1 MSELP
6 VASQTFDDVAC
17 TVCGCV
23 CDDLR
28 ITVEAGRLTAIEPR
42 CSLAEAWFLKQNVAT
57 SAAGGA
63 PPAAELDGQPAEFAA
78 AITEA
83 ARILRGAKAPLI
95 YGLARSST
103 PGQRAAVRLAD
114 ELGAIIDT
122 NASTCHGP
130 SIVALQAVGESTST
144 LGEVRSRADLV
155 IYWGSNPAVS
165 HPRHMERYAVD
176 PQGVFVPDG
185 RKGRTVVVV
194 DSRESETAKF
204 ADIFL
209 QVEKGRDFE
218 VLWVLRALVQG
229 LKLDVDEVGGIE
241 IGKLRDLAERMKSCK
256 TGVVFFGR
264 GLTLGSVGHA
274 DVEAL
279 LRLTMELNAF
289 TRFYARRMRI
299 YGDVAGAD
307 SVLTWQTGYPF
318 SVNLARGYPRYSPG
332 EYSADACLTRGEVDA
347 CLIVGGEGVKTL
359 SDRARERLADVP
371 TIVLD
376 YASAERLMTPNVRF
390 TTAVYG
396 IHRAA
401 TAYRMD
407 EVPIPLKGF
416 VASPLASDDEVLEA
430 IRAAL

>member
-1 MSELP
+1 VTKS
-6 VASQTFDDVAC
+6 TFDDIAC

-28 ITVEAGRLTAIEPR
+28 VTVDAGRIAAIKPH
-42 CSLAEAWFLKQNVAT
+42 CPLAETWFLKQNVSSNA
-57 SAAGGA
+57 S
-63 PPAAELDGQPAEFAA
+63 PAEVAGKPVEIAA
-78 AITEA
+78 AIA
-83 ARILRGAKAPLI
+83 AAAAILRDAKLPLI

-144 LGEVRSRADLV
+144 LGEVRNRADLV

-165 HPRHMERYAVD
+165 HPRHMERYALE
-176 PQGVFVPDG
+176 PRSQFVPGG
-185 RKGRTVVVV
+185 RADRTLVVV
-194 DSRESETAKF
+194 DSRATETAKA
-204 ADIFL
+204 ADLFV
-209 QVEKGRDFE
+209 QVKKGSDFE
-218 VLWVLRALVQG
+218 VLWALRALVQG
-229 LKLDVDEVGGIE
+229 KPFDVAEVGGV
-241 IGKLRDLAERMKSCK
+241 KLEVLADLAARMKGCR

-264 GLTLGSVGHA
+264 GLSLGPVGHA

-279 LRLTMELNAF
+279 LRLTTELNAF

-332 EYSADACLTRGEVDA
+332 EYSAEACLARGEVDA
-347 CLIVGGEGVKTL
+347 CLLVGGEGIRTL
-359 SDRARERLADVP
+359 SDQARARLDQIP

-376 YASAERLMTPNVRF
+376 YASAERLMAPNVRF

-396 IHRAA
+396 IHRAG

-407 EVPIPLKGF
+407 EVPIPLRGF
-416 VASPLASDDEVLEA
+416 LPSPLPSDDEVLDGL
-430 IRAAL
+430 RAAL

>member
-1 MSELP
+1 MAKQ
-6 VASQTFDDVAC
+6 VFDDIAC

-28 ITVEAGRLTAIEPR
+28 VAVDDGRIAVVEPR
-42 CSLAEAWFLKQNVAT
+42 CRLAEAWFLKQNVAT
-57 SAAGGA
+57 S
-63 PPAAELDGQPAEFAA
+63 PSAAELAGKPVELSVGIA
-78 AITEA
+78 EA
-83 ARILRGAKAPLI
+83 ANILRQARMPLI

-103 PGQRAAVRLAD
+103 PGQRAAVHLAD
-114 ELGAIIDT
+114 RLGAVIDT

-144 LGEVRSRADLV
+144 LGEVRNRADLV
-155 IYWGSNPAVS
+155 IYWGSNPASS
-165 HPRHMERYAVD
+165 HPRHMERYAVE
-176 PQGVFVPDG
+176 PRGQFVPGG
-185 RKGRTVVVV
+185 RKDRTLVVV
-194 DSRESETAKF
+194 DSRATETARV
-204 ADIFL
+204 ADLFV
-209 QVEKGRDFE
+209 QVRQGSDFE

-229 LKLDVDEVGGIE
+229 LKLNVAEVGGVP
-241 IGKLRDLAERMKSCK
+241 IGVLEDLAARMKGCR

-264 GLTLGSVGHA
+264 GLSLGPVGHA

-279 LRLTMELNAF
+279 LRLTTELNAY

-332 EYSADACLTRGEVDA
+332 EYSAEACLSRGEVDA
-347 CLIVGGEGVKTL
+347 CVLVGGEGIRTL
-359 SDRARERLADVP
+359 SDRARAALERIP

-376 YASAERLMTPNVRF
+376 YASAERLMQPTVRF

-396 IHRAA
+396 IHRSG

-407 EVPIPLKGF
+407 EVPIPLRGF
-416 VASPLASDDEVLEA
+416 MPSPLPSDDEVLDG

>member
-1 MSELP
+1 MTKQS
-6 VASQTFDDVAC
+6 FDDIAC

-28 ITVEAGRLTAIEPR
+28 ISVDDGKLAVVDSR
-42 CSLAEAWFLKQNVAT
+42 CRLAEAWFLKQNVAPAG
-57 SAAGGA
+57 SAAEVAGKPVA
-63 PPAAELDGQPAEFAA
+63 LADGIAA
-78 AITEA
+78 AA
-83 ARILRGAKAPLI
+83 GILRAAKMPLI

-103 PGQRAAVRLAD
+103 PGQRAAVHLAD
-114 ELGAIIDT
+114 EIGAIIDT

-144 LGEVRSRADLV
+144 LGEVRNRADLV
-155 IYWGSNPAVS
+155 IYWGSNPAS
-165 HPRHMERYAVD
+165 THPRHMERYAVE
-176 PQGVFVPDG
+176 PKGQFVPGG
-185 RKGRTVVVV
+185 RADRTVVVV
-194 DSRESETAKF
+194 DIEKTETART
-204 ADIFL
+204 ADLFVKVD
-209 QVEKGRDFE
+209 QGSDFE

-229 LKLDVDEVGGIE
+229 LKVDVAEVGGV
-241 IGKLRDLAERMKSCK
+241 KLEVLADLAAHMKRCK

-264 GLTLGSVGHA
+264 GLSMGPVGQA
-274 DVEAL
+274 GVEAL
-279 LRLTMELNAF
+279 LRLTTELNAF

-332 EYSADACLTRGEVDA
+332 EYSAEACLSRGEVDA
-347 CLIVGGEGVKTL
+347 CVMVGGEGIRTL
-359 SDRARERLADVP
+359 SDRARAMLEKIP

-376 YASAERLMTPNVRF
+376 YASAERLMEPSVRF

-396 IHRAA
+396 IHRAG

-407 EVPIPLKGF
+407 EVPIPLRGF
-416 VASPLASDDEVLEA
+416 LASPLPSDDEVLDAVRTA
-430 IRAAL
+430 I

>member
-1 MSELP
+1 MTKS
-6 VASQTFDDVAC
+6 TFDDIAC

-28 ITVEAGRLTAIEPR
+28 VTVDDGRIAAIEPR
-42 CSLAEAWFLKQNVAT
+42 CPLAEAWFLKQNVQPT
-57 SAAGGA
+57 PS
-63 PPAAELDGQPAEFAA
+63 PAEVAGKSVALAQGIATAA
-78 AITEA
+78 AI
-83 ARILRGAKAPLI
+83 LRDSKLPLI

-103 PGQRAAVRLAD
+103 PGQRAAVHLAD

-144 LGEVRSRADLV
+144 LGEVRNRADLV

-165 HPRHMERYAVD
+165 HPRHMERYSVD
-176 PQGVFVPDG
+176 ARGDFLPGG
-185 RKGRTVVVV
+185 RKDRTLVVV
-194 DSRESETAKF
+194 DSRATETAKA
-204 ADIFL
+204 ADMFV
-209 QVEKGRDFE
+209 QVRKGSDFE
-218 VLWVLRALVQG
+218 VLWALRALVQG
-229 LKLDVDEVGGIE
+229 KSFDTAEVGGV
-241 IGKLRDLAERMKSCK
+241 KLEVLADLAARMKSCR

-264 GLTLGSVGHA
+264 GLSLGPVGHA

-332 EYSADACLTRGEVDA
+332 EYSAEACLSRGEVDA
-347 CLIVGGEGVKTL
+347 CLLVGGEGIRTL
-359 SDRARERLADVP
+359 SDKARARLEQIP
-371 TIVLD
+371 TVVLD
-376 YASAERLMTPNVRF
+376 YASAERLMEPNVRF

-396 IHRAA
+396 IHRSG

-407 EVPIPLKGF
+407 EIPIPLRGF
-416 VASPLASDDEVLEA
+416 LPSPLPSDDEVLDA
-430 IRAAL
+430 VRTAL